1 MSAEILL
8 ETASLIGVCTQ
19 LQTIHTDQSKRQSLR
34 SSFLIMC
41 FKFSQLF
48 ENEGCGIF
56 ITFTI
61 MVLCIMLDLCT
72 KTLTFVDVFK
82 VFTFEN
88 IKLEYE
94 FLSSTEKLL
103 ELQNLYFDDEL
114 VKKDI
119 NEIKIIDQSTKKLQ
133 INNLILGNE

>member
-1 MSAEILL
+1 MKKFSVI
-8 ETASLIGVCTQ
+8 
-19 LQTIHTDQSKRQSLR
+19 
-34 SSFLIMC
+34 FLIV
-41 FKFSQLF
+41 FLILSTALVKNSTKRTDD
-48 ENEGCGIF
+48 EI
-56 ITFTI
+56 FTI
-61 MVLCIMLDLCT
+61 KENIRALKKD
-72 KTLTFVDVFK
+72 
-82 VFTFEN
+82 FEN

-119 NEIKIIDQSTKKLQ
+119 NEIKIIDQNKKKLQ